1 MRPGPGARKAPLRRG
16 FFVRALPTRAF
27 RRGRFQPQQGPA
39 HTERMHGNGGYLGII
54 LVFLIAA
61 VIAVP
66 MFRRLGL
73 GAILGYLVAGV
84 AIGPDGLKLVPDPE
98 DVLAASEFGVVMLLF
113 VIGLELSPSR
123 LWVMRRH
130 VFGTGGLQVLLTSLA
145 LAAGLSFFL
154 LPGWKAPVV
163 VGLGLALSSTA
174 VGLQLLAERKEL
186 TAEHGRVA
194 FAILLLQD
202 LVAIPL
208 LAAIPLLGQAKALE
222 QSAPPIAA
230 VLNAVVVIVAAV
242 VGGRFVIRHLLR
254 LVAKARLVELFTATT
269 LLVVVGNA
277 WLMQWAG
284 LSMGLGAFL
293 AGVLLA
299 DSEYRHELESHI
311 EPFKGLFLGLF
322 FMAVG
327 MSIDLNVIADDPGLI
342 ALGVLGLLLLKG
354 AMLLVAGKLAGGLTW
369 RGSLM
374 LATVLA
380 MGGEFGF
387 VLFAQAA
394 TVGLIDG
401 ALRDQLFAI
410 VGLSMAATPLILLSV
425 SRWLAGAPKPAPA
438 RPHDRI
444 DHEYPRVIIAGF
456 GRRGQIVGRMLR
468 AQKIPFTALENSA
481 EQVEFLRRF
490 GNQVYFGDPARP
502 ELLRAAH
509 ADRAEVFVLT
519 TDDPDANIRTA
530 RLVKRMFP
538 HLKVY
543 ARARNRQHAFKL
555 MDMDVQATRET
566 FHSSLVLGRRV
577 MEALGVS
584 PEEAARNTERFLQ
597 HDEALLRAQYLHYDD
612 EAALVA
618 SAREAQRELETLFEA
633 DWPADAPE
641 DDGDAGR

>member
-1 MRPGPGARKAPLRRG
+1 
-16 FFVRALPTRAF
+16 
-27 RRGRFQPQQGPA
+27 
-39 HTERMHGNGGYLGII
+39 MHGNGGYLGII

-66 MFRRLGL
+66 LFRRLGL

-113 VIGLELSPSR
+113 VIGLELSPPR

-163 VGLGLALSSTA
+163 IGLGLALSSTA

-194 FAILLLQD
+194 FAILLFQD

-222 QSAPPIAA
+222 RSAPPLDSVI
-230 VLNAVVVIVAAV
+230 NAVVVILAVV

-277 WLMQWAG
+277 WLMQSAG

-327 MSIDLNVIADDPGLI
+327 MSIDLNVIADNPGLV
-342 ALGVLGLLLLKG
+342 ALGVAGLLALKG
-354 AMLLVAGKLAGGLTW
+354 AMLVVAGVLAGGLSW
-369 RGSLM
+369 RGSLK

-387 VLFAQAA
+387 VVFTEAA
-394 TVGLIDG
+394 KGGLIDG
-401 ALRDQLFAI
+401 PLRDQLFAI
-410 VGLSMAATPLILLSV
+410 VVLSMAATPLLLLAV
-425 SRWLAGAPKPAPA
+425 SRWLVEPKAEA
-438 RPHDRI
+438 QRPPDAI

-456 GRRGQIVGRMLR
+456 GRMGQIVGRMLR

-481 EQVEFLRRF
+481 DQVDFLRRF

-584 PEEAARNTERFLQ
+584 PDEAARNTDRFLH
-597 HDEALLRAQYLHYDD
+597 HDEALLREQYLHYDD

-618 SAREAQRELETLFEA
+618 SAREAQKELETLFEA
-633 DWPADAPE
+633 DVPAD